1 MPYTCERIYSQERTV
16 ESGSL
21 PDVIGLIH
29 HSKKEFPDIKK
40 NCKLDD
46 IDPSKYNELY
56 KLIRVTAI
64 ILAMAK
70 NTSFRF
76 NVDKLSPRDINV
88 AERVWIEYTQADLE
102 SSLRTSFKRL

>member
-40 NCKLDD
+40 
-46 IDPSKYNELY
+46 
-56 KLIRVTAI
+56 TA
-64 ILAMAK
+64 
-70 NTSFRF
+70 S
-76 NVDKLSPRDINV
+76 
-88 AERVWIEYTQADLE
+88 
-102 SSLRTSFKRL
+102 